1 MLSKSGAM
9 PNAGDGRAGR
19 EMRSVTVIPASL
31 NKYSDIPLATT
42 AKRKV
47 AAYARVSTDDE
58 DQQTSY
64 VAQCDY

>member
-1 MLSKSGAM
+1 
-9 PNAGDGRAGR
+9 
-19 EMRSVTVIPASL
+19 MRNVTVIPASL

-64 VAQCDY
+64 AA